1 MAATLTWKRSAW
13 PKWLDSELVESMEYR
28 LVIARLGAYGA
39 NHVLSQPY
47 WCLNNEATIISQ
59 WGKCRASG
67 WGEKKLDPA

>member
-1 MAATLTWKRSAW
+1 
-13 PKWLDSELVESMEYR
+13 MEYR